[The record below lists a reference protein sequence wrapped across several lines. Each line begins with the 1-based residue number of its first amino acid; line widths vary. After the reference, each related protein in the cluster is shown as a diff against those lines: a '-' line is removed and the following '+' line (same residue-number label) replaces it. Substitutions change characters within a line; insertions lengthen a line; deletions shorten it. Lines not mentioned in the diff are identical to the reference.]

1 MKLSRIFINLKYLLQ
16 FLLFYARSNLRHIEK
31 ADAPHVVPE
40 NFIGVNIA
48 SNENE
53 ETDEYILDKIQDLG
67 VKNLRIYFTYQ
78 DLNNHKA
85 RLLKKLKYFSGSI
98 IINLSPPPKDAV
110 DISTEHG
117 MIAWKNFI
125 NKFFNDFK
133 EIPFAVEI
141 GSTINRPSWTKLSFK
156 SFFMIWAA
164 TYSVC
169 RIHKRSIIGPNI
181 TDFEPFINFGIYKS
195 LQSKHQ
201 LPDEISNNL
210 FMERTIE
217 PEPYDR
223 RIFLRKYPKLF
234 KFDIYKKSALYKVIA
249 EYFNIKS
256 LISPCAFW
264 SKKRVNRLI
273 GQPNLQRSKYVPRYF
288 ALLAAKGDFS
298 KVFWGPLICGREG
311 LISNGIKEPDYP
323 RLEQVTHYKEARGQV
338 SNFNIK
344 KMYYALRFFNA
355 TIPGAKFIKDYS
367 HDQNIHILEFEKN
380 NQIIHLLWTQNN
392 LIQDIQLHYHLNDL
406 RNGQYKDHLGN
417 EIETPNAITENPV
430 YIFWNKLD
438 QPNLIQAPKISN
450 HYFIHHDPENYFFL
464 HDAEWNGLIK
474 VNNKTALNSFLKAC
488 HPSKLVSPDKKDSL
502 RLSRNAVWIHDIPN
516 FGKVVIKKPV
526 HVYPHKRFLD
536 RHRPNKSIR
545 AWNGAN
551 ALLAKGIKT
560 SPPIA
565 VFTKKNDQTGL
576 ENYYICAHSDAYNFN
591 DLALHFQTE
600 NTFKSLSKRHIFE
613 RCARFINNMHGRGLF
628 FNDLS
633 AGNLFININDKRFDF
648 ELIDTGRVKN
658 FYSNLSFQSRKKQ
671 RMKDIVRLLNKFDWE
686 TRNIFLKYYFQLN
699 NQSLSLLDKLSLIK
713 YDIFVETKRF
723 RKKIQKKL
731 S

>member
-1 MKLSRIFINLKYLLQ
+1 M
-16 FLLFYARSNLRHIEK
+16 RSNLSHIEK

-40 NFIGVNIA
+40 NFIGVNIV

-53 ETDEYILDKIQDLG
+53 ETDDYVLDKIQDLG

-85 RLLKKLKYFSGSI
+85 RLLKKLKHFSGSI
-98 IINLSPPPKDAV
+98 IVNLSPPPKDAV

-133 EIPFAVEI
+133 EISFAVEI

-249 EYFNIKS
+249 EHFNIKS

-273 GQPNLQRSKYVPRYF
+273 GKPNLQRSKYVTRYF

-323 RLEQVTHYKEARGQV
+323 KLEQVTHYKEARGQV
-338 SNFNIK
+338 SDFNIK

-355 TIPGAKFIKDYS
+355 TIPGANFIKDHS
-367 HDQNIHILEFEKN
+367 HDQNIHILEFEKS

-406 RNGQYKDHLGN
+406 RNGRYKDHLGN

-438 QPNLIQAPKISN
+438 QPNLIQAPKITN
-450 HYFIHHDPENYFFL
+450 DYFINHNPENYFFL

-516 FGKVVIKKPV
+516 FGKVVIKKPA
-526 HVYPHKRFLD
+526 HVYPHKRYLD

-551 ALLAKGIKT
+551 ALLAKGINT
-560 SPPIA
+560 APPIA
-565 VFTKKNDQTGL
+565 VFSKKNDKTGL
-576 ENYYICAHSDAYNFN
+576 ENFYICSHSDAYNFN
-591 DLALHFQTE
+591 DLALNFQTE
-600 NTFKSLSKRHIFE
+600 NTFKGLSKRHIFE
-613 RCARFINNMHGRGLF
+613 RTARFINDMHGRGLF

-633 AGNLFININDKRFDF
+633 AGNLLININDKHFDF

-686 TRNIFLKYYFQLN
+686 IRNIFLKYYFQLN
-699 NQSLSLLDKLSLIK
+699 NQTLTLLEKLSLIK

>member
-1 MKLSRIFINLKYLLQ
+1 MKLSHLYINLKYFTQ
-16 FLLFYARSNLRHIEK
+16 FLLFYARSDLRHIER
-31 ADAPHVVPE
+31 ADVPHVVPE

-48 SNENE
+48 SNKNE
-53 ETDEYILDKIQDLG
+53 DTDEYILDKIQDLG
-67 VKNLRIYFTYQ
+67 LKNLRIYFTYE

-85 RLLKKLKYFSGSI
+85 RLLKKLKHFNGSI
-98 IINLSPPPKDAV
+98 IVNLSPPPKDAG
-110 DISTEHG
+110 DISSEHG
-117 MIAWKNFI
+117 MMAWKNFI

-156 SFFMIWAA
+156 SFFMIWAS
-164 TYSVC
+164 TYSMC
-169 RIHKRSIIGPNI
+169 RIHKRSIIGPNV
-181 TDFEPFINFGIYKS
+181 TDFEPFINFGIYRY

-210 FMERTIE
+210 FMERTIQ

-223 RIFLRKYPKLF
+223 RIFLRKYPMLF
-234 KFDIYKKSALYKVIA
+234 KFDIYKKSALYKLIA
-249 EYFNIKS
+249 NHFNIKS

-264 SKKRVNRLI
+264 SKKRVHRLI
-273 GQPNLQRSKYVPRYF
+273 EQPNLQRSKYVTRYF
-288 ALLAAKGDFS
+288 ALLAAKGDFA

-311 LISNGIKEPDYP
+311 LISNSIKEPNYP
-323 RLEQVTHYKEARGQV
+323 NLEQVTYYKEARGKIAD
-338 SNFNIK
+338 FNIK

-367 HDQNIHILEFEKN
+367 HDTNIHILEFEKS
-380 NQIIHLLWTQNN
+380 NQQNN
-392 LIQDIQLHYHLNDL
+392 IIQDIQLLYHLNDL

-417 EIETPNAITENPV
+417 EIEIPNAITENP
-430 YIFWNKLD
+430 IFIYWNKSH

-450 HYFIHHDPENYFFL
+450 NYFINHDPQHYFFL
-464 HDAEWNGLIK
+464 HDAEWEGLIK
-474 VNNKTALNSFLKAC
+474 AKNKNALYAFLKAC
-488 HPSKLVSPDKKDSL
+488 HPSKLSSPDKKDSL
-502 RLSRNAVWIHDIPN
+502 RLSRNAVWSLDIPN
-516 FGKVVIKKPV
+516 FGKVVIKKPA
-526 HVYPHKRFLD
+526 HIYPHKLYLD

-551 ALLAKGIKT
+551 ALLAKGINT
-560 SPPIA
+560 ASPIA
-565 VFTKKNDQTGL
+565 VFSKKNDKTGL
-576 ENYYICAHSDAYNFN
+576 ENYYICSYSNAYNFN
-591 DLALHFQTE
+591 ELALHFQSE
-600 NTFKSLSKRHIFE
+600 NTFKGLSKRHIFE
-613 RCARFINNMHGRGLF
+613 HCAQFINDMHGRGLF

-633 AGNLFININDKRFDF
+633 AGNIFIKINDNHFDF

-658 FYSNLSFQSRKKQ
+658 YFSNLSFQSRKRQ

-699 NQSLSLLDKLSLIK
+699 NKSLSLLDKLSLIN
-713 YDIFVETKRF
+713 YDVFVEIKRF

>member
-1 MKLSRIFINLKYLLQ
+1 MKLSLLYTNLKYLSE
-16 FLLFYARSNLRHIEK
+16 FLLFYARSSLRHTEK
-31 ADAPHVVPE
+31 ADTPHVVPE
-40 NFIGVNIA
+40 NLIGVNIA

-53 ETDEYILDKIQDLG
+53 ETDKYILEKIQDLG

-85 RLLKKLKYFSGSI
+85 RLLKKLKHFSGSI
-98 IINLSPPPKDAV
+98 IVNLSPPPKDAIN
-110 DISTEHG
+110 ISSEHG
-117 MIAWKNFI
+117 IMAWKNFI

-133 EIPFAVEI
+133 EISFAVEI

-156 SFFMIWAA
+156 SFFMIWTT
-164 TYSVC
+164 TYSMC
-169 RIHKRSIIGPNI
+169 RIHKRTIIGPNI
-181 TDFEPFINFGIYKS
+181 TDFEPFINFGVYKS

-217 PEPYDR
+217 PEPFDH

-249 EYFNIKS
+249 DHFNIKS

-273 GQPNLQRSKYVPRYF
+273 QHPNLQRSKYVTRYF
-288 ALLAAKGDFS
+288 ALMAAKGDFS
-298 KVFWGPLICGREG
+298 KIFWGPLICDREG

-323 RLEQVTHYKEARGQV
+323 NLEQVTYYKETRGQI
-338 SNFNIK
+338 SDFKIK
-344 KMYYALRFFNA
+344 KMYYALHFFNA
-355 TIPGAKFIKDYS
+355 TIPGAKFIKDFS

-380 NQIIHLLWTQNN
+380 NQIIHILWTQNN
-392 LIQDIQLHYHLNDL
+392 LIEDIKIHYHLYDL
-406 RNGQYKDHLGN
+406 NNGQYKDHLGN
-417 EIETPNAITENPV
+417 DIETPNTITENPI
-430 YIFWNKLD
+430 YIFWNKSH
-438 QPNLIQAPKISN
+438 QPNLIQTPKVSN

-464 HDAEWNGLIK
+464 HDAKWDGLIK
-474 VNNKTALNSFLKAC
+474 ANNKVELNSFLTAC
-488 HPSKLVSPDKKDSL
+488 HPSKLDSHDKKDSL

-516 FGKVVIKKPV
+516 FGKVVIKKPA
-526 HVYPHKRFLD
+526 HIYPHKLFLD

-551 ALLAKGIKT
+551 ALLAKGINT
-560 SPPIA
+560 VTPLA
-565 VFTKKNDQTGL
+565 VFSKKNDKTGL
-576 ENYYICAHSDAYNFN
+576 ENYYISLHSDAYNFN
-591 DLALHFQTE
+591 DLAVHFKTQ
-600 NTFKSLSKRHIFE
+600 NTFKGLSKRHIFE
-613 RCARFINNMHGRGLF
+613 RCAHFINDMHGRGLF

-633 AGNLFININDKRFDF
+633 AGNLFININDKNFDF

-658 FYSNLSFQSRKKQ
+658 FYSHLSFQSRKKQ

-699 NQSLSLLDKLSLIK
+699 NQYLSLLDKLSLIK

>member
-1 MKLSRIFINLKYLLQ
+1 MKLSHIFINFKYLSQ
-16 FLLFYARSNLRHIEK
+16 FLLFYVRSNLRHIEK
-31 ADAPHVVPE
+31 ADTPHVVPE
-40 NFIGVNIA
+40 NLIGVNIA

-53 ETDEYILDKIQDLG
+53 KTDEYILDKIQDLG

-78 DLNNHKA
+78 DLNDHKA
-85 RLLKKLKYFSGSI
+85 RLLKKLKYFSGSVI
-98 IINLSPPPKDAV
+98 VNLSPPPKDAV

-133 EIPFAVEI
+133 EIPFVVEI
-141 GSTINRPSWTKLSFK
+141 GSTINRPSWTKLTFK

-181 TDFEPFINFGIYKS
+181 NDFEPFINFGIYKS

-223 RIFLRKYPKLF
+223 RIFIRKYPKLF

-249 EYFNIKS
+249 EHFNIKS

-273 GQPNLQRSKYVPRYF
+273 GQPNLQRSKYVTRYF

-323 RLEQVTHYKEARGQV
+323 KLEQVTYYKEARGQV
-338 SNFNIK
+338 SDFNIK

-406 RNGQYKDHLGN
+406 SNGRYKDHLGN

-430 YIFWNKLD
+430 YIFWNKLH

-450 HYFIHHDPENYFFL
+450 HYFIRHDPENYFFL

-474 VNNKTALNSFLKAC
+474 VNNKTAFNSFLKAC

-536 RHRPNKSIR
+536 RHRPNKSVR

-551 ALLAKGIKT
+551 ALLAKGINT
-560 SPPIA
+560 APPIA
-565 VFTKKNDQTGL
+565 VFSKKNDKTGL
-576 ENYYICAHSDAYNFN
+576 ENYYICSHSDAYNFN

-600 NTFKSLSKRHIFE
+600 NTFKGLSKRNIFE
-613 RCARFINNMHGRGLF
+613 RTARFINDMHGRGLF

-658 FYSNLSFQSRKKQ
+658 FYSNLGFQSRKKQ

>member
-1 MKLSRIFINLKYLLQ
+1 MKLSHLYINLKYFTQ
-16 FLLFYARSNLRHIEK
+16 FLLFYARSDLRHIER
-31 ADAPHVVPE
+31 ADVPHVVPE

-48 SNENE
+48 SNKNE
-53 ETDEYILDKIQDLG
+53 DTDEYILDKIQDLG
-67 VKNLRIYFTYQ
+67 IKNVRIYFTYE

-85 RLLKKLKYFSGSI
+85 RLLKKLKHFNGSI
-98 IINLSPPPKDAV
+98 IVNLSPPPKDAG
-110 DISTEHG
+110 DISSEHG
-117 MIAWKNFI
+117 IMAWKNFI

-156 SFFMIWAA
+156 SIFMIWAS
-164 TYSVC
+164 TYSMC

-181 TDFEPFINFGIYKS
+181 TDFEPFINFGIYRY

-210 FMERTIE
+210 FMERTIQ

-223 RIFLRKYPKLF
+223 RIFLRKYPMLF
-234 KFDIYKKSALYKVIA
+234 KFDIYKKSALYKLIA
-249 EYFNIKS
+249 NHFNVKS

-264 SKKRVNRLI
+264 SKKRVHRLI
-273 GQPNLQRSKYVPRYF
+273 EKPNLQRSKYVTRYF
-288 ALLAAKGDFS
+288 ALLAAKGDFA

-311 LISNGIKEPDYP
+311 LISNSIKEPNYP
-323 RLEQVTHYKEARGQV
+323 NLEQVTYYKETRGKIAD
-338 SNFNIK
+338 FNIK

-367 HDQNIHILEFEKN
+367 HDTNIHILEFEKS
-380 NQIIHLLWTQNN
+380 NQIIHILWTQNS
-392 LIQDIQLHYHLNDL
+392 LIQDIQLLYHLNDL

-417 EIETPNAITENPV
+417 EIEIPNAITENP
-430 YIFWNKLD
+430 IFIYWNKSH

-450 HYFIHHDPENYFFL
+450 NYFINHDPQNCFFL
-464 HDAEWNGLIK
+464 HDAEWEGLINAK
-474 VNNKTALNSFLKAC
+474 NKNALHSFLKAC
-488 HPSKLVSPDKKDSL
+488 HPSKLSSPDKKDSL
-502 RLSRNAVWIHDIPN
+502 RLSRNAVWSLDIPN
-516 FGKVVIKKPV
+516 FGKVVIKKPA
-526 HVYPHKRFLD
+526 HIYPHKLYLD
-536 RHRPNKSIR
+536 RKRPNKSIR

-551 ALLAKGIKT
+551 ALLAKGINT
-560 SPPIA
+560 ASPIA
-565 VFTKKNDQTGL
+565 VFSKKNDKTGL
-576 ENYYICAHSDAYNFN
+576 ENYYICSYSNAYNFN
-591 DLALHFQTE
+591 ELALHFRSE
-600 NTFKSLSKRHIFE
+600 NTFKGLSKRHIFE
-613 RCARFINNMHGRGLF
+613 QCAQFINDMHGRGLF

-633 AGNLFININDKRFDF
+633 AGNIFIKINDNHFDF

-658 FYSNLSFQSRKKQ
+658 YFSNLSFQTRKRQ
-671 RMKDIVRLLNKFDWE
+671 RMKDIVRMLNKFDWE

-699 NQSLSLLDKLSLIK
+699 NKSLSLLDKLYLIN
-713 YDIFVETKRF
+713 YDVFVEIKRF